1 MCGIMGCIGERA
13 RTRVVAG
20 LKLLEYRG
28 YDSAGVSFSKGGR
41 VVTVKKKGRIAELER
56 ALKTA
61 EDDSRFAIGHTRWAT
76 HGRACVRNAHPF
88 VSRDRSF
95 ALVHNGIIENHR
107 ALRAMLER
115 EGYAF
120 VSETDTECAL
130 HLIAREGGANLPSL
144 CKALSA
150 LEGSYAFA
158 ILTNCGEIWA
168 ARKNSPL
175 VVGERGGAYFL
186 SSDIRTLSAFASR
199 AAVLKD
205 GEIARLTARGISL
218 FDARGNPVP
227 LAFFETD
234 EAEMREEA
242 DSYMMKEIC
251 EIPRRIAEAKEHYVR
266 SGGTGLSPAEL
277 RSFTRVIFLG
287 CGTAYHSGESAAGF
301 WRGRAKQEVSA
312 VLASEYLYDRFPT
325 DRSTLAVAISQSGET
340 ADTLRA
346 AALAKRRGATL
357 FAVTNAKDSSL
368 ARAADRAIPI
378 CAGEEVAVA
387 STKAYNCQLIV
398 LYLMG
403 LEFAR
408 AGGTCSA
415 ETEEIAA
422 AFDDLP
428 RAVGEVLSERE
439 KIREIAYALSRS
451 KAFFVLGKRE
461 DLPAAREGA
470 LKLKEISYLFAEACA
485 SGELKHGPLALIER
499 GVTVVLLSTQPDL
512 YEKADNARAE
522 VEGRGASVF
531 AVGTEEERGEFA
543 FRLPAVHPALS
554 PVLAAVPLQL
564 FAYYV
569 AEKRGRDID
578 KPRNLAKSV
587 TVE

>member
-186 SSDIRTLSAFASR
+186 VVGYPHALRVR
-199 AAVLKD
+199 V
-205 GEIARLTARGISL
+205 
-218 FDARGNPVP
+218 
-227 LAFFETD
+227 
-234 EAEMREEA
+234 
-242 DSYMMKEIC
+242 
-251 EIPRRIAEAKEHYVR
+251 PRR
-266 SGGTGLSPAEL
+266 
-277 RSFTRVIFLG
+277 
-287 CGTAYHSGESAAGF
+287 
-301 WRGRAKQEVSA
+301 RA
-312 VLASEYLYDRFPT
+312 
-325 DRSTLAVAISQSGET
+325 
-340 ADTLRA
+340 
-346 AALAKRRGATL
+346 
-357 FAVTNAKDSSL
+357 
-368 ARAADRAIPI
+368 
-378 CAGEEVAVA
+378 
-387 STKAYNCQLIV
+387 
-398 LYLMG
+398 
-403 LEFAR
+403 
-408 AGGTCSA
+408 
-415 ETEEIAA
+415 
-422 AFDDLP
+422 
-428 RAVGEVLSERE
+428 
-439 KIREIAYALSRS
+439 
-451 KAFFVLGKRE
+451 
-461 DLPAAREGA
+461 
-470 LKLKEISYLFAEACA
+470 
-485 SGELKHGPLALIER
+485 
-499 GVTVVLLSTQPDL
+499 
-512 YEKADNARAE
+512 
-522 VEGRGASVF
+522 EGRGDRPADGAGNLS
-531 AVGTEEERGEFA
+531 
-543 FRLPAVHPALS
+543 FRRARQPRPARL
-554 PVLAAVPLQL
+554 L
-564 FAYYV
+564 
-569 AEKRGRDID
+569 
-578 KPRNLAKSV
+578 
-587 TVE
+587 